1 VSSGTVTETT
11 TTAVTTVTT
20 APSPS
25 MREATEMLIDNM
37 YIYNKEWCLL
47 YTKDFLYIWNPYCAI
62 ELSHTSNGWFRF
74 LINNKLYSMYS
85 NGKPEMNATEAVGG
99 GETTPNEQGSSV
111 DENKLMFVNRLLRAK
126 QSFLSD
132 PRTSRNIH
140 ALFSS
145 EQSKTREVRVENWTL
160 RCSASSNELEIRNV
174 FAVQRILFQPGV
186 NGIEFESNKS
196 EVLRYVGLVNQGI
209 GFSLPDT
216 KCQAP
221 QPPPKPT
228 LVSSVSSK
236 LSALQHYFSEASLKT
251 HKLRQKDLK
260 DNVAK
265 LAAKLNEDYLKSC
278 QLKPRALALK
288 LINLVEEMKDA
299 SSNDDMIGFEK
310 SLNDLKSKLF
320 FCFIIIYLSDFNFF

>member
-1 VSSGTVTETT
+1 
-11 TTAVTTVTT
+11 
-20 APSPS
+20 
-25 MREATEMLIDNM
+25 MREATEMVIDNM

-47 YTKDFLYIWNPYCAI
+47 YTKDFIYIWNPYCAI

-85 NGKPEMNATEAVGG
+85 NGKPEMNATESVGG
-99 GETTPNEQGSSV
+99 GETAANEQGSSV

-145 EQSKTREVRVENWTL
+145 EQSKTREIRVENWTL

-209 GFSLPDT
+209 GFNLPDT

-260 DNVAK
+260 DNVSK

-310 SLNDLKSKLF
+310 SLNDLKSMFLF
-320 FCFIIIYLSDFNFF
+320 FSFIIIYLILFLFVD